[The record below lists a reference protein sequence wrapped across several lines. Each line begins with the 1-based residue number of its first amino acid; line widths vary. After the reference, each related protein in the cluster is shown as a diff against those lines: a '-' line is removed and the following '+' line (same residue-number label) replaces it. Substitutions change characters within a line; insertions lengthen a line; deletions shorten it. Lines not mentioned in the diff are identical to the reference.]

1 MPQVTLGL
9 SMHRPEM
16 IPIISRQMRKHESIF
31 LEEPPVEGFGDM
43 LSGNISVDR
52 YLLEQDVEYPEFSRA
67 MCHLLR
73 ELHREGRHIFQV
85 EPFLEVLIKIHE
97 FFAAGLGPDQIQK
110 ESLEY
115 PVYLAERNAT
125 GALVAYYQTV
135 INGTFDAAIAA
146 IEKFARNDAAR
157 FRLRDSLRAQ
167 ALAPLVQKYE
177 SAYIE
182 AGAIHFPIWRLLRR
196 EILPALQV
204 HPLFLADEALTAMG
218 EKGHLYGPGDL
229 LTLRYIYHPQM
240 ASTAWEQLLAARSLI
255 YSKIIEKDEHI
266 ENLHTYPHLLN
277 ELTCIRI
284 SNQLSLADCQ
294 HLFARIR
301 RAPSLEARQIVTEY
315 LSGLN
320 LLEDRIAGSAA
331 E

>member
-16 IPIISRQMRKHESIF
+16 IPIISRQMRRHESIF
-31 LEEPPVEGFGDM
+31 LEEPPVEGFADM
-43 LSGNISVDR
+43 LSGKLSVDR

-67 MCHLLR
+67 LCHLLR
-73 ELHREGRHIFQV
+73 ELHHEGRHIFQV
-85 EPFLEVLIKIHE
+85 EPFLEVLVRIHE
-97 FFAAGLGPDQIQK
+97 FFAAGHGPDQIQK

-182 AGAIHFPIWRLLRR
+182 AGAIHFPIWRLLQR
-196 EILPALQV
+196 EVLPGTRVQ
-204 HPLFLADEALTAMG
+204 PLFLADEALNAMG

-229 LTLRYIYHPQM
+229 LTLRYIFHPRM
-240 ASTAWEQLLAARSLI
+240 ASSGWAQLLAARSLI
-255 YSKIIEKDEHI
+255 HSKIIEKDEHL
-266 ENLHTYPHLLN
+266 EDLHTYPHLVN
-277 ELTCIRI
+277 ELTCIRMT
-284 SNQLSLADCQ
+284 NQFSLVDCQ
-294 HLFARIR
+294 LLYPRIR
-301 RAPSLEARQIVTEY
+301 RATSLEARQIVAEY
-315 LSGLN
+315 LWGLN
-320 LLEDRIAGSAA
+320 PLEDRIAGSAS

>member
-1 MPQVTLGL
+1 
-9 SMHRPEM
+9 
-16 IPIISRQMRKHESIF
+16 MRKHESIF
-31 LEEPPVEGFGDM
+31 LEEPPVEGFADM

-67 MCHLLR
+67 VCHLLR

-85 EPFLEVLIKIHE
+85 EPFLEVLVKIHE
-97 FFAAGLGPDQIQK
+97 FFAAGHGPDQIQK
-110 ESLEY
+110 KSLEY

-125 GALVAYYQTV
+125 GALVAYYQDA
-135 INGTFDAAIAA
+135 ISNTFEAAIAA

-182 AGAIHFPIWRLLRR
+182 AGAIHFPIWRLLQR
-196 EILPALQV
+196 EVLPGTRV
-204 HPLFLADEALTAMG
+204 RPLFLADEALNAVG
-218 EKGHLYGPGDL
+218 EIGHLYGPGDL
-229 LTLRYIYHPQM
+229 LTLRYVFHPQM
-240 ASTAWEQLLAARSLI
+240 VSTGGERLLAARSLI

-266 ENLHTYPHLLN
+266 EDLHTYPHLLN
-277 ELTCIRI
+277 ELACIRI
-284 SNQLSLADCQ
+284 SNHLSLADCR

-315 LSGLN
+315 LSESN
-320 LLEDRIAGSAA
+320 LLQDKIAGSTV
-331 E
+331 EREEITEL